1 MTTDLLPCPFCGG
14 QPEFWNAR
22 EDVLL
27 CTCLAG
33 PGVHGSSKENAIAI
47 WNRRAD
53 LSPSSEVV
61 KELVEALELADA
73 ALSGADIDM
82 KHVWR
87 KIKSALANA
96 KLEGGE

>member
-1 MTTDLLPCPFCGG
+1 MTDAPERIWAWVWNLPYP
-14 QPEFWNAR
+14 
-22 EDVLL
+22 
-27 CTCLAG
+27 
-33 PGVHGSSKENAIAI
+33 SKANGRAEWSASDPDPRPSHEYI
-47 WNRRAD
+47 RAD
-53 LSPSSEVV
+53 LSPSPEVV
-61 KELVEALELADA
+61 KELVDALELADA